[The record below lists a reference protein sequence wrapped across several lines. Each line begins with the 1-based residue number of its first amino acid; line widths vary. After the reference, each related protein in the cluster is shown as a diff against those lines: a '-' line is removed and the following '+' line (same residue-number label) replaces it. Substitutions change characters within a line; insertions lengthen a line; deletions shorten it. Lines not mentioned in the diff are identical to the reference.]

1 MGWSGPQVCVS
12 APLPHGRSWCRGMVV
27 NGLGECPGIAYFT
40 PKFGLEMYEKESG
53 LSGEGIEGVCVPPPC
68 CPCPFGSFLWVCP
81 QKEGGQGRGKQS
93 WSEPCRCGVSL
104 GTLRCT
110 TAARLG
116 GLGGHNSFLG
126 CEDPLALPGGFG
138 QAHSPSNTTRSMHLP
153 SLLPR
158 LGGSGLHS
166 PLLLGQGLN
175 LVPRRDSHTQQ
186 PNSCSMQLWGDRPL
200 PLPVFGMHISRS
212 RTKAGPTGPQ
222 RDTASSGAAVGR
234 ALQSQGLTGGCKGSG
249 TAGETAEDA
258 ARMLRGCCEDAAG
271 LIIRSLPHPDWLHR
285 RRRRLHG
292 HKSGVGAGGC
302 RVRQAPRA
310 PLQGHQP
317 AWPCHHHR

>member
-27 NGLGECPGIAYFT
+27 DGLGECPGIAYFT

-53 LSGEGIEGVCVPPPC
+53 LSGEGIEGVCVPPLC

-104 GTLRCT
+104 GTLRCP

-138 QAHSPSNTTRSMHLP
+138 QAHSPSSTTRSMHLP

-158 LGGSGLHS
+158 LGGVGASLPPSWPGFEFGAQEGFTH
-166 PLLLGQGLN
+166 PTAKLLQ
-175 LVPRRDSHTQQ
+175 H
-186 PNSCSMQLWGDRPL
+186 
-200 PLPVFGMHISRS
+200 
-212 RTKAGPTGPQ
+212 
-222 RDTASSGAAVGR
+222 AAVGR
-234 ALQSQGLTGGCKGSG
+234 QTPSPPCIWDAHFEIEDQGWPNGVPEGHSQ
-249 TAGETAEDA
+249 
-258 ARMLRGCCEDAAG
+258 
-271 LIIRSLPHPDWLHR
+271 
-285 RRRRLHG
+285 
-292 HKSGVGAGGC
+292 
-302 RVRQAPRA
+302 
-310 PLQGHQP
+310 
-317 AWPCHHHR
+317 